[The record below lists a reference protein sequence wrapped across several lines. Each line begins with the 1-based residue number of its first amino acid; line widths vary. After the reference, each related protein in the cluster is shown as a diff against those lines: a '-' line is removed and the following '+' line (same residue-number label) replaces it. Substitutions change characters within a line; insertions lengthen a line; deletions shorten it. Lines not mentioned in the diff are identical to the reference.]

1 MLCGGSLIFVDLIE
15 ACLLLPEAFV
25 DTKIF
30 DALSGVL
37 HMIKSFCSEQM
48 FTKMFC

>member
-15 ACLLLPEAFV
+15 ACLFLPEA
-25 DTKIF
+25 TKIF